1 MRNQDLLHLTF
12 KNLPISWEMISGS
25 LCHQTTNPPTAS
37 ARDHAGNHNFI
48 YSRPSGIP
56 TDFKDT
62 HLHSRF
68 CVLRDCTNR
77 STSAHVAVSCQSD
90 KELEVNAWRAAD
102 AQRKSNR
109 CTKARQS
116 EQEEINNER
125 KLERGHAAAAKLLNN
140 GQVAVQK
147 CLFCT
152 HLFPCTDQIC
162 RRGASSINLLCMHK
176 CSFNDVHLVLCCFP
190 SHLFFLSLLLQ
201 THQRFCIFSFKDH
214 HPWETVSSLAEN
226 CITIGARGRRSSSGR

>member
-1 MRNQDLLHLTF
+1 VETVSNIERSLAHHYSTQCNKQKWQESIT
-12 KNLPISWEMISGS
+12 GS
-25 LCHQTTNPPTAS
+25 SCHQTTNPPTAS
-37 ARDHAGNHNFI
+37 ARDHVGNHNFI

-77 STSAHVAVSCQSD
+77 STSAHVAVNCQSD

-147 CLFCT
+147 SLFCT
-152 HLFPCTDQIC
+152 HLF
-162 RRGASSINLLCMHK
+162 LLIQTKCVIEELLHKPVMH
-176 CSFNDVHLVLCCFP
+176 
-190 SHLFFLSLLLQ
+190 
-201 THQRFCIFSFKDH
+201 
-214 HPWETVSSLAEN
+214 A
-226 CITIGARGRRSSSGR
+226 